1 MSLAKD
7 AKYLRENMV
16 NFEFSRL
23 STLGAKDLRENLLSF
38 NFPRN
43 QVTSKSISIFSWKR
57 KSRKENVHGVA
68 AVVTVESGLQNA

>member
-1 MSLAKD
+1 MSLAND
-7 AKYLRENMV
+7 AKNLRENLV

-43 QVTSKSISIFSWKR
+43 QVTSKSISIFNWKR
-57 KSRKENVHGVA
+57 KSRKENVHG

>member
-1 MSLAKD
+1 MSLAND
-7 AKYLRENMV
+7 AKNLRENLV

-43 QVTSKSISIFSWKR
+43 QVTSKSISTG
-57 KSRKENVHGVA
+57 KEKAEKKTSHGGNGGVG
-68 AVVTVESGLQNA
+68 TSKCLKH